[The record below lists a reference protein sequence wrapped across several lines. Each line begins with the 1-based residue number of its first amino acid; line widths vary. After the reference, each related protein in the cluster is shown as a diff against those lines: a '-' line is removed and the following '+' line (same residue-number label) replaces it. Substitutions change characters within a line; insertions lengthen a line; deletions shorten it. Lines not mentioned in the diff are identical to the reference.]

1 MADEAAGGRARFWA
15 IIVGL
20 VVLVLLA
27 AAVGLLAASGKL
39 PWFGHGEPARSEAP
53 LAQSAERPKIS
64 DRIVQDESSPP
75 AAQPQPQPQSAPPA
89 QALQVAQRAILY
101 EEDPAAGQQGQVL
114 IGTVAWRTETVM
126 PGNGLPPDLAV
137 RAEVQVPD
145 RRMST
150 TLTLR
155 RNVDAALPASH
166 TIELMFSTPAD
177 FPFGGV
183 AKVPGILAK
192 RGEGQRGAPLAGL
205 AVDVTAGFFIV
216 GLSAIEADV
225 QRNLQLLK
233 ERAWLDIPLVY
244 KNGRRAIL
252 SIEKGIPGDRVFNE
266 AFAAWGQ

>member
-1 MADEAAGGRARFWA
+1 M
-15 IIVGL
+15 
-20 VVLVLLA
+20 
-27 AAVGLLAASGKL
+27 
-39 PWFGHGEPARSEAP
+39 
-53 LAQSAERPKIS
+53 
-64 DRIVQDESSPP
+64 
-75 AAQPQPQPQSAPPA
+75 
-89 QALQVAQRAILY
+89 AQRAILY

-126 PGNGLPPDLAV
+126 PGNGLPPDLAI

-145 RRMST
+145 RRMSA

-166 TIELMFSTPAD
+166 TIELMFTTPPD

-252 SIEKGIPGDRVFNE
+252 SVEKGIPGDRVFSE